1 MEEAIT
7 GIKLDKYKLL
17 SKLSKGGMASVYL
30 AEHELLKKKVA
41 IKILL
46 PELAKNKDMVVRFLR
61 EARAAAGLNHPN
73 IIKIHDVGQVRSVHY
88 IAMDF
93 IDGPRLTDH
102 IARNGKLVE
111 PEILRISR
119 QVLGAIS
126 EAHTHQII
134 HRDLKPQNIM
144 LDHRGDVV
152 IMDFGIA
159 KAAYNSNMTATG
171 SFLGTAKYASPEQVR
186 GEKITSGSDLYSWGI
201 VMFEMATGQT
211 PFTGTD
217 VTTLIYQHLNKMPT
231 APMALNPEISPE
243 LNRIILKCLEKAP
256 ENRYA
261 TASELRQ
268 QVNQLASRSVWKGAT
283 QTIGGI
289 RLMDEKTKFINSSLK
304 KVKTDQKKSRWS
316 IGMWWGVVG
325 TSIALCG
332 VLLGWWGIDKFNA
345 LKKPL
350 ASNPIVSP
358 SLPQQ
363 THKISIAKPSA
374 TADIP
379 VEVWTEKKRYH
390 VGDRIKIHF
399 RAQKNSYV
407 FLYHEDAFGR
417 GQIIFPS
424 RIDDDNFV
432 VGGLTHTIPDPNA
445 SFDFIVQPPT
455 GTERIKV
462 LSTSSSDQAAQW
474 RKMSDQERLTEVKKQ
489 KDLLVFE
496 VVD

>member
-1 MEEAIT
+1 MEASIA
-7 GIKLDKYKLL
+7 GIKLEKYKLL

-46 PELAKNKDMVVRFLR
+46 PELAKNQDMVIRFLR

-73 IIKIHDVGQVRSVHY
+73 IIKIHDVGQVRKVHY

-102 IARNGKLVE
+102 IASNGKLPE

-126 EAHTHQII
+126 EAHAHQII

-186 GEKITSGSDLYSWGI
+186 GEKITPGSDLYSWGI

-217 VTTLIYQHLNKMPT
+217 VTTLIYQHLNKTPT
-231 APMALNPEISPE
+231 APMDLNPDISPE
-243 LNRIILKCLEKAP
+243 LNHIILKCLEKAP

-261 TASELRQ
+261 TASELCQ
-268 QVNQLASRSVWKGAT
+268 KVNQLASRSAWKGAT
-283 QTIGGI
+283 QSLGGM
-289 RLMDEKTKFINSSLK
+289 RLVDEKTNFIDPPPKKTKADHTKGHWSL
-304 KVKTDQKKSRWS
+304 VK
-316 IGMWWGVVG
+316 WGVVG
-325 TSIALCG
+325 VSIVLCG

-345 LKKPL
+345 PIKPQ

-358 SLPQQ
+358 SLPKE
-363 THKISIAKPSA
+363 THKISADTSPAK
-374 TADIP
+374 ADTPI
-379 VEVWTEKKRYH
+379 EVWTEKKRYR

-407 FLYHEDAFGR
+407 FLYHEDALGR

-424 RIDDDNFV
+424 RMDDDNFV

-455 GTERIKV
+455 GKERIKV
-462 LSTSSSDQAAQW
+462 LSTLSPDQAALW
-474 RKMSDQERLTEVKKQ
+474 RKMNDQERLAEVKKQ

-496 VVD
+496 VIN